1 MTLTEQHRS
10 GKLER
15 NRDYFVKVNDKVV
28 SIYLDGDNDFIYY
41 GHIIKPEV
49 LAAVPTYEEY
59 LALLSDS
66 LAKNEGVEINAELKA
81 ENKKLKQCL
90 KIYADRNNWDN
101 IYDDESPSFEPL
113 WRKRKWKSDFGYK
126 EAEEAL
132 KKIKG

>member
-1 MTLTEQHRS
+1 MDFETLRGIIQINLTEQHRS

-15 NRDYFVKVNDKVV
+15 RRDYFVKVNDKVV

-59 LALLSDS
+59 IALLSDS

-81 ENKKLKQCL
+81 ENKKLKEIIKFAIDGIRNITKNHRFTPISTAEILL
-90 KIYADRNNWDN
+90 KELRN
-101 IYDDESPSFEPL
+101 
-113 WRKRKWKSDFGYK
+113 K
-126 EAEEAL
+126 L
-132 KKIKG
+132 K